1 MHTNIYNNDI
11 TQYYSDNTPI
21 NIIIT
26 NIIKENDDFIV
37 KIYERSLEYEKINK
51 NIKIL
56 ADILVIL
63 YCSIRCIYDMPS
75 LCNNNYRN
83 NRPTTYAIFGEDK
96 TLLSSL
102 IIQIDCVNALL
113 HFLNDNYPNKVLNAN
128 IVIDKV
134 LNLDKDIDILSNSAN
149 DNIEIYKKKTLDLF
163 QDLFI
168 FLNE

>member
-1 MHTNIYNNDI
+1 MHTNIYNNQI

-26 NIIKENDDFIV
+26 NIINENDNFIV
-37 KIYERSLEYEKINK
+37 EIYGRSLEYEKINK

-56 ADILVIL
+56 ADILVIQ

-83 NRPTTYAIFGEDK
+83 TRPTTYSIFGEDK
-96 TLLSSL
+96 TLLASL
-102 IIQIDCVNALL
+102 IIQIDCTNALL
-113 HFLNDNYPNKVLNAN
+113 HFLNDNYPNKVSKTNL
-128 IVIDKV
+128 VIDKV
-134 LNLDKDIDILSNSAN
+134 LNLDNDIDIISNSPM
-149 DNIEIYKKKTLDLF
+149 DNIDIYKKKTLDLF
-163 QDLFI
+163 SDLWV